1 MTKENDKMEITDNNM
16 LGKSV
21 VLYEAVKVLSGEA
34 RIGRIRISQDT
45 VLDRNKIIEMADD
58 IQKYFLE
65 KMIEDIKLNPEK
77 YSLGS

>member
-1 MTKENDKMEITDNNM
+1 MEITDNNM